1 MKFIILLYY
10 KMLFVL
16 KPLITYSVSCDCV
29 TCDNKICNH
38 SITDITPL
46 LYFMTYMIII
56 LYLLSKFKV
65 KKIKMNE
72 KMEKI
77 NKKEK

>member
-29 TCDNKICNH
+29 TCNNKIYDH
-38 SITDITPL
+38 SITGITPL

-56 LYLLSKFKV
+56 LYLLPKFKV
-65 KKIKMNE
+65 KKIKV
-72 KMEKI
+72 KLKI
-77 NKKEK
+77 K